1 MSNTVKVFAAFTVLC
16 LVVLGLVQVWMPDM
30 ISTRAMIKILSSIAI
45 VFAGVVAFSFLT
57 DKDEGE
63 GEVTDAKDTD
73 SSDKKVP

>member
-57 DKDEGE
+57 DKDEGDK
-63 GEVTDAKDTD
+63 TDTVSKTSDD
-73 SSDKKVP
+73 GDKKA